1 MDGTV
6 HDVEG
11 QYVLRFERHL
21 KHPVEKVWAA
31 LTDPE
36 RRAEWLAPGTIE
48 PRPGGRAE
56 LNFDDGPTP
65 EHGTDLEGTVRIAD
79 PQRLLEVTWTT
90 ESGREEPVRWELFPE
105 EDGTRLVLTHTV
117 RRSIPLG
124 FGLNVQ
130 NSATESRMAGYQ
142 AGWHAHLDRLPLMLA
157 GQPSVYSLATWAE
170 LYLRYLAAGRARA
183 RPGGRPLSVAG

>member
-36 RRAEWLAPGTIE
+36 RRGEWLAPGTIE
-48 PRPGGRAE
+48 PRPGGQAE
-56 LNFDDGPTP
+56 LTVADAPTSQ
-65 EHGTDLEGTVRIAD
+65 EAAVRAAD
-79 PQRLLEVTWTT
+79 PPRRLEFVWTT
-90 ESGREEPVRWELFPE
+90 EAGAEEPVRWELFPE
-105 EDGTRLVLTHTV
+105 ADGTRLVLTHTV
-117 RRSIPLG
+117 RRPIPLG

-130 NSATESRMAGYQ
+130 NSVMEGRLAGSL
-142 AGWHAHLDRLPLMLA
+142 AGWHGHLDRLPLALD
-157 GQPSVYSLATWAE
+157 GLPSGYSLADWAD
-170 LYLRYLAAGRARA
+170 LYVRYLAARSRS
-183 RPGGRPLSVAG
+183 RLLVAG

>member
-31 LTDPE
+31 LADPE
-36 RRAEWLAPGTIE
+36 RRAEWLAPGAIE
-48 PRPGGRAE
+48 PQAGGRPE
-56 LNFDDGPTP
+56 LNFEDGPTP
-65 EHGTDLEGTVRIAD
+65 EHGTGLGGTVRIAD
-79 PQRLLEVTWTT
+79 PPRLLEFSWTT

-105 EDGTRLVLTHTV
+105 ADGTRLVLTHTV
-117 RRSIPLG
+117 RRPIPLG

-130 NSATESRMAGYQ
+130 NSATESRLAGYQ

-157 GQPSVYSLATWAE
+157 GRPAAYSLAAWAE
-170 LYLRYLAAGRARA
+170 LYLRYLAAGRPRS
-183 RPGGRPLSVAG
+183 RVLVAAG